1 MSTQRFGFKSGF
13 RIQNTLFYIF
23 DMSVPWIMS
32 HFLQG
37 HSHSLLFHSMNG
49 VGREGKNTCWI
60 PSGWLE
66 TVITVPVS
74 LVTLTVRKVAPRAR
88 AVHHGNKRLIL
99 KAATEP
105 IFYPYLFYF
114 VSAYTYMNVRCILSQ
129 IRLFDIRIIVLWE
142 EIQHRDSFAVF
153 SSFITTGDNSL
164 PLFII

>member
-32 HFLQG
+32 HFLPGTLAFITPSFNEQG
-37 HSHSLLFHSMNG
+37 W
-49 VGREGKNTCWI
+49 EGGENTCWI

-142 EIQHRDSFAVF
+142 EIQHRDSFAVL